1 MKNYHGLA
9 IIVAGMFWASI
20 GLLVGCNITEPE
32 TPDYK
37 LTPLFTTSEGC
48 TAYRFQDGGNNGKN
62 LHYFVACKEDK
73 MAEIIDLL
81 KEDAKLPTVKASPRP
96 TKKAVPK

>member
-9 IIVAGMFWASI
+9 IIVAFWASI

-48 TAYRFQDGGNNGKN
+48 TAYRFYDNPGLGATKV
-62 LHYFVACKEDK
+62 HYFVACKEDK
-73 MAEIIDLL
+73 TAEIIDIL
-81 KEDAKLPTVKASPRP
+81 KEDAKLPTVKAPPRP